1 MARGGSFS
9 LGQSASKSHPPG
21 HHLPAAPYAVT
32 QPLRPRRTAATTV
45 DDSLFRS
52 VFDNTLEAIV
62 ITDARGRILEANA
75 EACFLFGRTV
85 EELRST
91 MPSTLIDLAD
101 ARVQA
106 AFMTGIG
113 EGRFTGLLPVR
124 RLDGVVFQADVSA
137 TRFTAQDGGI
147 RYCAFVRDIAAR
159 DLAERALLASENRYR
174 SLIETS
180 GSVLIGIGT
189 DGRVFEWNREAERV
203 YGVPRSLALGQDYYR
218 TFLDADKR
226 DAVREDVAQV
236 LDGKSTRS
244 FETVVRGRDAA
255 EYRLI
260 WNITRLVGVGG
271 DAIGVIASGQDIT
284 ELKRLDSE
292 RRALEAKVQHA
303 QKLESLGVLA
313 GGIAHD
319 FNNLLVGI
327 LGNASLA
334 LMDLPDDSPLRE
346 IVADIETTA
355 LRAADLT
362 KQMLAYS
369 GKGRFVIHPTDLNA
383 LVREMAHLLQTVI
396 SKRAALRFDFAL
408 ELPPVDADAS
418 QLRQIVMNLITNA
431 SDAIGV
437 EDGVIT
443 LRTGVTHATR
453 ETLVSSYVDDALP
466 EGRYAFIEVEDTGC
480 GMDQL
485 TQSRIFDPFFS
496 TKFTGR
502 GLGLAATLGIVRGHR
517 GTIKVRSEPSRG
529 TTFTVLLPCAQA
541 STELPTHHG
550 STRRK
555 RYRGSGAVL
564 VVDDDETVR
573 AVAQHM
579 LERSGFT
586 VLTAADGAEGVRTFA
601 ANRDRIALVLL
612 DLTMPTLGGEEAF
625 RAMREIRPDV
635 RAVLMS
641 GYSSHELAARYGA
654 EGLAGFIQKPFRLE
668 ELDGC
673 LTSVLASDR
682 GESATAWPGAQ
693 PNA

>member
-1 MARGGSFS
+1 
-9 LGQSASKSHPPG
+9 
-21 HHLPAAPYAVT
+21 LPEA
-32 QPLRPRRTAATTV
+32 RRTLRAPTTG
-45 DDSLFRS
+45 DDRLFRS
-52 VFDNTLEAIV
+52 IFDNTLEAIV

-85 EELRST
+85 AELRST
-91 MPSTLIDLAD
+91 LPSQLIDLGD

-106 AFMTGIG
+106 AFMAGVG

-124 RLDGVVFQADVSA
+124 RHDGAVFHADVSA
-137 TRFTAQDGGI
+137 TRFTASDGEI

-174 SLIETS
+174 SLVETT
-180 GSVLIGIGT
+180 GSALIGIGI

-203 YGVPRSLALGQDYYR
+203 HGCVRSQALGEDYYQA
-218 TFLDADKR
+218 FLDPEVR
-226 DAVREDVAQV
+226 DAVREDIAKV
-236 LDGKSTRS
+236 LGGEPTRS
-244 FETVVRGRDAA
+244 FETTVRSRDGSA
-255 EYRLI
+255 YHLI
-260 WNITRLVGVGG
+260 WNVARLMGVGG

-284 ELKRLDSE
+284 ELKRLDGE

-369 GKGRFVIHPTDLNA
+369 GKGRFVVHPVDLNA

-408 ELPPVDADAS
+408 ELPPVEADAT
-418 QLRQIVMNLITNA
+418 QLRQIVMNLLTNA
-431 SDAIGV
+431 SDAIGN
-437 EDGVIT
+437 DGGVIT
-443 LRTGVTHATR
+443 VRTGIMHATR
-453 ETLVSSYVDDALP
+453 DLLTSSYVDDELP

-480 GMDQL
+480 GMDEA
-485 TQSRIFDPFFS
+485 TQGRIFDPFFS

-517 GTIKVRSEPSRG
+517 GTITVHSAPNAG
-529 TTFTVLLPCAQA
+529 TTFTVFLPCLQHWPEAA
-541 STELPTHHG
+541 RHAATA
-550 STRRK
+550 RRE
-555 RYRGSGAVL
+555 RFRGTGAVL
-564 VVDDDETVR
+564 VVDDDDTVR
-573 AVAQHM
+573 HVAQHM

-586 VLTAADGAEGVRTFA
+586 VLTAADGSDAVTTFGD
-601 ANRDRIALVLL
+601 NHDRIALVLL

-625 RAMREIRPDV
+625 RAMRQIRPDV
-635 RAVLMS
+635 RVVLMS

-654 EGLAGFIQKPFRLE
+654 EGLAGFIQKPFRIE
-668 ELDGC
+668 ELERC
-673 LTSVLASDR
+673 LTSVLAAADTRPPSPR
-682 GESATAWPGAQ
+682 VQ